1 MTDIERSG
9 KTDNGT
15 KVVAGPG
22 ICCHKM
28 FLATQSRFSVSSHFN
43 VFTSDRLAYVSG
55 AHTCTSLYFRRA
67 EISFLVSDLES
78 SLVCFNFSEA

>member
-1 MTDIERSG
+1 MTVIERSG

-28 FLATQSRFSVSSHFN
+28 FLATQSRFSVQSYYN
-43 VFTSDRLAYVSG
+43 VFTRDRLAYDNG
-55 AHTCTSLYFRRA
+55 AHTYTSLYFRRT
-67 EISFLVSDLES
+67 EISFLVNDLEH